1 MEILNQ
7 KIKALEAEVEE
18 ISLQR
23 KRILDQII
31 TYIRKQQSNNQ
42 TVQLMFVCTHNSRRS
57 QFGQIWA
64 LILAD
69 FYGVQLTAYS
79 GGTEVTKVHPTVI
92 DVFKRLGVDITPVDN
107 EKNQKY
113 RLSIGGVKYPI
124 YSKLYDDVRNPNKDF
139 IAVMT
144 CSEAVENCPYIH
156 GCLNRIPLSYE
167 DPKVYD
173 GTEEEFDAYQKT
185 SDKIMMELAYVFIQL
200 NKSNK

>member
-1 MEILNQ
+1 M
-7 KIKALEAEVEE
+7 KIIKKIEKHLHN
-18 ISLQR
+18 IPSKR
-23 KRILDQII
+23 KEILDQIVGSI
-31 TYIRKQQSNNQ
+31 KICQENNQ
-42 TVQLMFVCTHNSRRS
+42 PVQLMFVCTHNSRRS

-69 FYGVQLTAYS
+69 FYGIELTAYS

-124 YSKLYDDVRNPNKDF
+124 YSKLYDDKSNPSKDF

-144 CSEAVENCPYIH
+144 CSEAAENCPYIH

-173 GTEEEFDAYQKT
+173 GTEDEFDAYQKT
-185 SDKIMMELAYVFIQL
+185 SDKIIMELAYVFIQL
-200 NKSNK
+200 NKRNK

>member
-7 KIKALEAEVEE
+7 KINALEAEVEE

-69 FYGVQLTAYS
+69 FYGIELTAYS

-124 YSKLYDDVRNPNKDF
+124 YSKLYDDKSNPSKDF

-144 CSEAVENCPYIH
+144 CSEAAENCPYIH

-173 GTEEEFDAYQKT
+173 GTKKEQSAYKKT
-185 SDKIMMELAYVFIQL
+185 SNKLAREMIYIFHRL
-200 NKSNK
+200 TSPN

>member
-1 MEILNQ
+1 MEVLRD
-7 KIKALEAEVEE
+7 KIKRMEVNLHN
-18 ISLQR
+18 IPSKR
-23 KRILDQII
+23 KEILDQIVGSI
-31 TYIRKQQSNNQ
+31 KTCQENNQ
-42 TVQLMFVCTHNSRRS
+42 PVQLMFVCTHNSRRS

-69 FYGVQLTAYS
+69 FYGVGLTAYS

-113 RLSIGGVKYPI
+113 RLSIGGVKHPI
-124 YSKLYDDVRNPNKDF
+124 YSKLYDDKSNPSKDF

-144 CSEAVENCPYIH
+144 CSEAAENCPYIH

-173 GTEEEFDAYQKT
+173 GTEDEFDAYQKT
-185 SDKIMMELAYVFIQL
+185 SDKIIMELAYVFIQL
-200 NKSNK
+200 NKRNK

>member
-1 MEILNQ
+1 L
-7 KIKALEAEVEE
+7 KIIKKIEKHLHN
-18 ISLQR
+18 IPSKR
-23 KRILDQII
+23 KEILDQIVGSI
-31 TYIRKQQSNNQ
+31 KICQENNQ
-42 TVQLMFVCTHNSRRS
+42 PVQLMFVCTHNSRRS

-69 FYGVQLTAYS
+69 FYGIELTAYS

-144 CSEAVENCPYIH
+144 CSEAAENCPYIH
-156 GCLNRIPLSYE
+156 GCLKRIPLSYE

-173 GTEEEFDAYQKT
+173 GTEKEQSAYKKT
-185 SDKIMMELAYVFIQL
+185 SNKLAREMIYIFHRL
-200 NKSNK
+200 TPPN